1 MFGYSPQGYEALSAN
16 RQRLLDA
23 LNAVAIT
30 EVTVRYVGGGDEG
43 DVSEVIVQ
51 PESSLPQLNTQ
62 RLVYCYA
69 RGEYREGACY
79 YFLEDKEVLLDDA
92 LRDFVFT
99 WVDSHHSGWEIN
111 DGGSGVMTIN
121 VTLHTFTLAHT
132 EYCME
137 CNDYT
142 YDLSGDGLSIIT
154 QSLDAN

>member
-30 EVTVRYVGGGDEG
+30 EVTVRYFGGGDEG

-51 PESSLPQLNTQ
+51 PESCLPHLNTQ

-99 WVDSHHSGWEIN
+99 WVDTHHSGWEN
-111 DGGSGVMTIN
+111 NEGGSGVMIIH
-121 VTLHTFTLAHT
+121 VAEDDFLLEHSDYYT
-132 EYCME
+132 ESRDFAY
-137 CNDYT
+137 
-142 YDLSGDGLSIIT
+142 
-154 QSLDAN
+154 SL